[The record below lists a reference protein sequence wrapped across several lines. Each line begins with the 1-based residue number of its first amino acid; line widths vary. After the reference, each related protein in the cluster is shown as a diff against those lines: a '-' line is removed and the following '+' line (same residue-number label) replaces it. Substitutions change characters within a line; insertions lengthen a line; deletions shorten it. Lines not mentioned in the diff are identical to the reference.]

1 MDITDITSLISS
13 VGFPIVACII
23 MWKTMQETTAAHKA
37 EVDGLRDAL
46 ERNTTILTELKTML
60 QMIVKTGGGAGYG
73 SIYSEDDSTDD

>member
-1 MDITDITSLISS
+1 MNVTDITSLISS

-23 MWKTMQETTAAHKA
+23 MWKTMQETTAAHKQ

-60 QMIVKTGGGAGYG
+60 QMIVKAGDGYG
-73 SIYSEDDSTDD
+73 SLYSEDNSTGDR

>member
-1 MDITDITSLISS
+1 MDIADITSLISS
-13 VGFPIVACII
+13 VGFPIVACVI

-60 QMIVKTGGGAGYG
+60 QMIVKAGDGYG
-73 SIYSEDDSTDD
+73 GLHTEDDSTRD

>member
-1 MDITDITSLISS
+1 MDITDITSFISS

-23 MWKTMQETTAAHKA
+23 MWKTMQETTAAHKQ

-60 QMIVKTGGGAGYG
+60 QMIVKGGEGYG
-73 SIYSEDDSTDD
+73 GIYPEDDSTDD

>member
-60 QMIVKTGGGAGYG
+60 QMIVKTGGGSGYG

>member
-1 MDITDITSLISS
+1 MNVTDITSLISS

-23 MWKTMQETTAAHKA
+23 MWKTMQETTAAHKQ

-60 QMIVKTGGGAGYG
+60 QLIAKAGGGAGYG
-73 SIYSEDDSTDD
+73 GIHSTDDGSGD